1 MTALVIA
8 VTVAMGTLASTATA
22 FAPNPGYGS
31 LLVTRHA
38 DADAG
43 LKRSVVT
50 YGTSRSKKEFSS
62 INRTGKGQSTSSG
75 SDKGGM
81 GVTGGKAKE
90 SLNQMTSLKSLPVP
104 EADEAMTSILSMCD
118 EEVRDVKKI
127 KMLCNQAGDYAVDG
141 SWSVTAAGMKGDYQL
156 VFVTSDEALCAVG
169 SGLHKVFATKM
180 EDLFISFGPKYMQA
194 ESGAFGLET
203 AEILRVFGPFPNIR
217 NTFAG
222 DFACGDGGSVVLSY
236 DTMVNGLSQKIK
248 APDGKDTRRMKG
260 RIPYANS
267 AGLIYIPNEA
277 QGEGGEVDNAP
288 LLVFQRLRKGEL
300 DLKFK
305 ELRVDVDRDAA
316 IQEANMSNNKAQ
328 ANNGNDNDGDSGFKI
343 PNPFGGNKD

>member
-1 MTALVIA
+1 
-8 VTVAMGTLASTATA
+8 MGTV
-22 FAPNPGYGS
+22 GS
-31 LLVTRHA
+31 
-38 DADAG
+38 
-43 LKRSVVT
+43 KS
-50 YGTSRSKKEFSS
+50 
-62 INRTGKGQSTSSG
+62 
-75 SDKGGM
+75 SDKSGGN
-81 GVTGGKAKE
+81 
-90 SLNQMTSLKSLPVP
+90 LNQMASLKSLPVP
-104 EADEAMTSILSMCD
+104 EADQAMTSILSLCG
-118 EEVRDVKKI
+118 EEVRDVSKI
-127 KMLCNQAGDYAVDG
+127 KALCAQAGEYATDG
-141 SWSVTAAGMKGDYQL
+141 SWSVTAGGIKGDYQL

-180 EDLFISFGPKYMQA
+180 EDLFISFGPSYMQA

-222 DFACGDGGSVVLSY
+222 DFKCGVGDGGSSNSNVVLSY

-277 QGEGGEVDNAP
+277 QGEGGEADKAP
-288 LLVFQRLRKGEL
+288 LLIFQKLRKGEL

-316 IQEANMSNNKAQ
+316 IEEANKANKA
-328 ANNGNDNDGDSGFKI
+328 NNDDDSEGGFKI